1 MPAATEPARVEYVLS
16 YDRTVCG
23 RTQEEALAE
32 RFRIVRVIAEQ
43 MGCTTPEALAALQH
57 FERDTSSAGQTI
69 H

>member
-1 MPAATEPARVEYVLS
+1 MPASIESVEYALV

-23 RTQEEALAE
+23 RTPEEAFAE
-32 RFRIVRVIAEQ
+32 RLRIVRVFAEQ

-57 FERDTSSAGQTI
+57 FERDTSSAGHTL

>member
-1 MPAATEPARVEYVLS
+1 VLF
-16 YDRTVCG
+16 YDRTACG

-32 RFRIVRVIAEQ
+32 RLRIVRVIAEQ

-57 FERDTSSAGQTI
+57 FESDTSSAGQTL